1 MKSHFFTRFV
11 VLISHL
17 LLASALIC
25 PAHRTLAADVQIFGV
40 VKQQN
45 FVQDSEQ
52 IVRLAD
58 DSDEYPFKFE
68 LFVDLGDGGAVTSAG
83 VGTPGG
89 TNIVLQTDEFD
100 GGYYFSFEGEHLL
113 DLNQQHPDGTYT
125 FNIVTVN
132 NGTLNVP
139 LTLTGDS
146 YPSVPRVS
154 NFAAGQSINAAAD
167 FTLAWDAFTGG
178 TAGDYIEVFI
188 EEASDSYHEVFHSGP
203 PGEGLNGTSTS
214 VLIPAGTLTAGK
226 RYRVEIM
233 FARIVQN
240 VDSSGSLGVAAYTKR
255 TDVFVATSGTVDTQT
270 PNMFNSRPYYGEE
283 LVPVRSVI
291 RFEFD
296 EPMAQIVSLDWTGT
310 GLTPANFDY
319 FWNHDDTVLSA
330 VYNQVEGLPAGT
342 QIGWTLNPAGGGSTM
357 QDKAGNAL
365 PMNSGNF
372 TTSSDAATPGPDVA
386 EIFLLKSQ
394 SFEQTTGGVI
404 SQENYE
410 FEAFGDLN
418 VMNGIL
424 SGSITLPAP
433 GSAVVYPDNDFYGT
447 TFDSSAGYAAKA
459 DLDRFFPNGSYA
471 ISLNTAHDGAKNVTL
486 NFPAD
491 TYPNTP
497 TLVDIGP
504 LQTVDPTQLLT
515 VTWGQFDGADDNGT
529 FFIQLYVST
538 SSGDD
543 VYESPSEGEPGALTG
558 TSISVVIPAN
568 TFSPGR
574 NYEGELVF
582 ARIVDQDDSSYDG
595 ATFGA
600 AFARVTKFEIQTT
613 GTPIQ
618 PLLALVPGTDPAQI
632 DVTGDKHV
640 NYVLEATGD
649 FQSWFPVNYPERT
662 YENNTATLFDYDSGF
677 FSRRFYRVK
686 EVPDDNFQLP
696 VSLQGTVRNAQNFA
710 VIAGATV
717 STSLDGSTTVTDSN
731 GNFFLQTGV
740 TSSESTQS
748 YTVTVTR
755 SGFNTFSQ
763 NTNWGDR
770 PRNLQISLNPQ

>member
-1 MKSHFFTRFV
+1 MKSLFSTRLV
-11 VLISHL
+11 ALISPL
-17 LLASALIC
+17 LLAAALIC
-25 PAHRTLAADVQIFGV
+25 PALQTLAADVQIFGV
-40 VKQQN
+40 AKQQN

-58 DSDEYPFKFE
+58 DSDENPFEFD
-68 LFVDLGDGGAVTSAG
+68 LFVDLAEGGAITSAS

-89 TNIVLQTDEFD
+89 TNIVLQTDGFD
-100 GGYYFSFEGEHLL
+100 DGYYFSFKGEHLL
-113 DLNQQHPDGTYT
+113 NLNRQHPNGTYT

-132 NGTLNVP
+132 NGTINVP
-139 LTLTGDS
+139 LNLTGDN
-146 YPSVPRVS
+146 YPGVPRVS
-154 NFAAGQSINAAAD
+154 NFTAAQSINAAAD

-188 EEASDSYHEVFHSGP
+188 EEDSDNYNEVFHSGP

-214 VLIPAGTLTAGK
+214 ILIPAGTLSAGK
-226 RYRVEIM
+226 RYSVEIM
-233 FARIVQN
+233 FARIMQN
-240 VDSSGSLGVAAYTKR
+240 VDSGGSLGVAAYTKR
-255 TDVFVATSGTVDTQT
+255 THVLIATSGAVDTQA
-270 PNMFNSRPYYGEE
+270 PNMFYSRPYYGEE

-291 RFEFD
+291 RFEFN
-296 EPMAQIVSLDWTGT
+296 EPMAQIVSINWTGT
-310 GLTPANFDY
+310 GLTPANFNY

-330 VYNQVEGLPAGT
+330 VYNQAGGLPAGT

-357 QDKAGNAL
+357 QDKAANAL
-365 PMNSGNF
+365 PMYSGNF
-372 TTSSDAATPGPDVA
+372 TTSSDAATTGPDVA

-394 SFEQTTGGVI
+394 SFEQTTGGVF
-404 SQENYE
+404 SQDNYE

-424 SGSITLPAP
+424 NGSLTLPAP
-433 GSAVVYPDNDFYGT
+433 GSAVVYPENDFYGT
-447 TFDSSAGYAAKA
+447 TFDFSASYASKA

-471 ISLNTAHDGAKNVTL
+471 LSLETAHDGTKNITL

-504 LQTVDPTQLLT
+504 LQTVDPSQPLT
-515 VTWGQFDGADDNGT
+515 VTWGQFEGADDSGT
-529 FFIQLYVST
+529 FFIQLHIST
-538 SSGDD
+538 SSGGD

-558 TSISVVIPAN
+558 TSISVTIPAN

-582 ARIVDQDDSSYDG
+582 ARIVAQDDSTYDG
-595 ATFGA
+595 ANFGA
-600 AFARVTKFEIQTT
+600 AFATVTKFEIQTT

-618 PLLALVPGTDPAQI
+618 PSLALVPGINPAQI

-640 NYVLEATGD
+640 NYVLEATQD
-649 FQSWFPVNYPERT
+649 FQSWFPVSYPERT
-662 YENNTATLFDYDSGF
+662 YENTTTTLFDYDSSF

-686 EVPDDNFQLP
+686 EVSDNNFQLP
-696 VSLQGTVRNAQNFA
+696 ISLQGTVKNSQNFA

-717 STSLDGSTTVTDSN
+717 STSLDGNTAVTDSN

-763 NTNWGDR
+763 NANWGDR
-770 PRNLQISLNPQ
+770 PRTLQIWLSPQ